1 MLPSE
6 YFARNCYLGS
16 SPLRLSECEMR
27 YQIGVDRIMWGNDFP
42 HIEGTYPYTIEA
54 MRYVFAGVPEPEIRS
69 ILGGTAAKVYGF
81 DLDRLAP
88 EIARVGPTIDEVTAP
103 LVDPPTASLSSVF
116 IPSVAEKKRV
126 AYDARRG

>member
-1 MLPSE
+1 M
-6 YFARNCYLGS
+6 
-16 SPLRLSECEMR
+16 
-27 YQIGVDRIMWGNDFP
+27 
-42 HIEGTYPYTIEA
+42 
-54 MRYVFAGVPEPEIRS
+54 
-69 ILGGTAAKVYGF
+69 LGGTAARVYGF

-88 EIARVGPTIDEVTAP
+88 EVARVGPTIEEVTAA